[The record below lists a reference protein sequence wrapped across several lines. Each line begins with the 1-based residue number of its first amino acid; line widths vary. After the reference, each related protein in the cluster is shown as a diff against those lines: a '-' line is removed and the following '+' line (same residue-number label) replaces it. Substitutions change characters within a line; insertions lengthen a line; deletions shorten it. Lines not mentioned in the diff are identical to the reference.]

1 MTKKN
6 DYWEER
12 TKKRRAALDRNVEK
26 ANKELI
32 ENFEEA
38 LKMCKRRLIIFGS
51 DMQRIMK
58 SHCHRHSNALIE
70 RVASLQRHTGR
81 VSAAGKGFDW
91 DL

>member
-38 LKMCKRRLIIFGS
+38 LKNVQAEINNFWNRYAENNEITLS
-51 DMQRIMK
+51 Q
-58 SHCHRHSNALIE
+58 AQQLL
-70 RVASLQRHTGR
+70 SL
-81 VSAAGKGFDW
+81 K
-91 DL
+91 